1 MFEAVVG
8 SYFSTHVVDWISKET
23 EGRLHRTS
31 TQYVHY
37 PVYSFLANI
46 TGLPFQTETNTGFGI
61 LFKTYLDVTLYQYQN
76 AEGVTEETITS
87 ETANSPEAKSAKED
101 ALEFVETNF
110 SSVKLPRQEIER
122 GFRFWDAVSS
132 FFFFSFFIFSSRRWK
147 EG

>member
-1 MFEAVVG
+1 MLLTGSAKRQRDDYTELLLSTSLTLSLLLVV
-8 SYFSTHVVDWISKET
+8 
-23 EGRLHRTS
+23 
-31 TQYVHY
+31 
-37 PVYSFLANI
+37 ANDA
-46 TGLPFQTETNTGFGI
+46 GLPFQTETNTGFGI